1 MHLLILILLFI
12 LIVSLISFLGVI
24 SLIIEKKLLNKM
36 LFIVIA
42 FAAGALFGAAFLH
55 MIPEAFE
62 GNANSILFVPIGIVI
77 FLIVEK
83 FIYWRH
89 CHDPKCKI
97 HSFAYMNLLGDAI
110 HNFLDGI
117 IIATAFLV
125 NIPFGIIV
133 SLAVILHEVPQEV
146 GDFGVLIYGGLKV
159 KKAILLNFLVA
170 LTAFAGAVFAYFL
183 ASHISGVI
191 PYFIALSAG
200 SFIYIGAVDLMP
212 ELHKELDKS
221 KSIIQVIA
229 FAIGITAMYVLMQLI
244 AVH

>member
-1 MHLLILILLFI
+1 MHLLILILLFV
-12 LIVSLISFLGVI
+12 LIVSLISFLGVV

-42 FAAGALFGAAFLH
+42 FAAGALFSAAFVH

-62 GNANSILFVPIGIVI
+62 GNPNSLLFVLVGIVV

-89 CHDPKCKI
+89 CHNPKCKI
-97 HSFAYMNLLGDAI
+97 HTFAYMNLLGDAI
-110 HNFLDGI
+110 HNFLDGVI
-117 IIATAFLV
+117 MATAFLV

-133 SLAVILHEVPQEV
+133 SLAVILHEVPQEI
-146 GDFGVLIYGGLKV
+146 GDFGVLIYGGLKI
-159 KKAILLNFLVA
+159 KKALLLNFLVA
-170 LTAFAGAVFAYFL
+170 LTAFAGAIAAYFL
-183 ASHISGVI
+183 IAHFQWMI
-191 PYFIALSAG
+191 PYLIALSAG

-212 ELHKELDKS
+212 ELHKEMDKT
-221 KSIIQVIA
+221 KSVIQVIA
-229 FAIGITAMYVLMQLI
+229 FAIGIAAIYILMHLI